1 MSDILDIIRSRQS
14 TRAYTGKLVDNE
26 LLKKILEAGRLS
38 PSARNT
44 QPWTIYCTSRKEVI
58 YELGAGFAAIGRN
71 LFVKDCGAF
80 IAIVEEPLPEELKMH
95 RRYAEFDIGMCIM
108 QICLEA
114 ESLGV
119 SSCILGSY
127 DEDSVKAVLGIP
139 KDKSVAMVIA
149 LGYASDPAVR
159 PKARKSFDEAIKLV

>member
-14 TRAYTGKLVDNE
+14 TRDYTGKLVDRD
-26 LLKKILEAGRLS
+26 LLDKILEAGRLS

-44 QPWTIYCTSRKEVI
+44 QPWTLYCTSRREI
-58 YELGAGFAAIGRN
+58 INDLANGFAAIGRN

-80 IAIVEEPLPEELKMH
+80 IAIVEEPLPENLKMH
-95 RRYAEFDIGMCIM
+95 RRYAEYDIGMCIM

-119 SSCILGSY
+119 STCILGSY
-127 DEDSVKAVLGIP
+127 DEENVKHVLGIP
-139 KDKSVAMVIA
+139 IEKSVAMVIA
-149 LGYASDPAVR
+149 LGYASDNTIR
-159 PKARKSFDEAIKLV
+159 PKLRKSFDDTVKII